1 MYSLDPAIKIIWAV
15 GIFIQFVFYTVVLAF
30 LEFFVIPGNLNNWI
44 IPKGMIAVC
53 CFVIGVI
60 LTIAVPLLR
69 YKFWRFEVREDEI
82 YIERGILTR
91 IKTTAPYRRIQHLD
105 VQQSI
110 LERMAHLGKLVIY
123 TAGTRGADVVIP
135 GLPIEYA
142 EDLRDKLKNASIE
155 DAV

>member
-1 MYSLDPAIKIIWAV
+1 
-15 GIFIQFVFYTVVLAF
+15 
-30 LEFFVIPGNLNNWI
+30 
-44 IPKGMIAVC
+44 MIAVC
-53 CFVIGVI
+53 CFVIGII

-91 IKTTAPYRRIQHLD
+91 IKTTAPYRRIQHID

-110 LERMAHLGKLVIY
+110 LERIAHLGKLVIY

-142 EDLRDKLKNASIE
+142 EDLRDKLKNATIE

>member
-15 GIFIQFVFYTVVLAF
+15 GIFIQFVFYTAILAF
-30 LEFFVIPGNLNNWI
+30 LEFFVIPGNLNIWI

-60 LTIAVPLLR
+60 LTISIPLLR

-110 LERMAHLGKLVIY
+110 LERMAHLGKLIVY
-123 TAGTRGADVVIP
+123 TAGTRGADVVVP

-142 EDLRDKLKNASIE
+142 EDLRDKLKNATIE

>member
-53 CFVIGVI
+53 CFVIGII

-142 EDLRDKLKNASIE
+142 EDLRDKLKNATIE

>member
-44 IPKGMIAVC
+44 IPKGMIAFC

-60 LTIAVPLLR
+60 LTIAVPILR

-142 EDLRDKLKNASIE
+142 EDLRDKLKNATIE

>member
-53 CFVIGVI
+53 CFVIGII

-82 YIERGILTR
+82 YIERVILTR

-142 EDLRDKLKNASIE
+142 EDLRDKLKNATIE

>member
-1 MYSLDPAIKIIWAV
+1 MYNLEPSVKIIWSI
-15 GIFIQFVFYTVVLAF
+15 GIFLQFILYTTIIAF
-30 LEFFVIPGNLNNWI
+30 LEFFLIPGNLNKWI
-44 IPKGMIAVC
+44 FPKGIFTISIFIVG
-53 CFVIGVI
+53 II
-60 LTIAVPLLR
+60 LTVLIPILK
-69 YKFWRFEVREDEI
+69 YKFWKFDVRDDEI

-105 VQQSI
+105 VQQTVF
-110 LERMAHLGKLVIY
+110 ERMAHLGKLVIY

-142 EDLRDKLKNASIE
+142 EDLRDKLKNFTAE